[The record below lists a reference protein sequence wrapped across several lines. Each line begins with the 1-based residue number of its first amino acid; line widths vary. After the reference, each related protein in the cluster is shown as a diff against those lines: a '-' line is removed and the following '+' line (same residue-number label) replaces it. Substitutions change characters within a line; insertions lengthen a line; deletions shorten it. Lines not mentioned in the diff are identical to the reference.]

1 MEASGTSHHQVV
13 SQECRVALVAHAHS
27 ASRSPPGDR
36 EDERSSRG
44 IRPLRA
50 EQPTVE
56 GQALGCDQAGGRV
69 HFRPEDGVREVP
81 RDLAEEST
89 PVM

>member
-27 ASRSPPGDR
+27 ASRCPLRDR
-36 EDERSSRG
+36 EDIRSSRG

-50 EQPTVE
+50 EQPAVE
-56 GQALGCDQAGGRV
+56 GQVLGLDQAGRRV
-69 HFRPEDGVREVP
+69 HLRLENDLREVP
-81 RDLAEEST
+81 RDLAEE
-89 PVM
+89 